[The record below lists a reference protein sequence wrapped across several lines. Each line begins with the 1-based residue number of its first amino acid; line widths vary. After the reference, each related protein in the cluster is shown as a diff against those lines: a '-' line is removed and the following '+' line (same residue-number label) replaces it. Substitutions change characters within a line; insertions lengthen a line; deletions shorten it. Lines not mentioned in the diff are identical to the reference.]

1 MKAIYDTKQIEVTP
15 RFKAALIELMKAQCE
30 MMAKN
35 EPENAEC
42 WTWGHCEIHDLSHF
56 NGLQFQFGGD
66 EDKPKGAR
74 FQVYP
79 ANVQT

>member
-1 MKAIYDTKQIEVTP
+1 MKAKYDTEEITITP
-15 RFKAALIELMKAQCE
+15 RFKAALIELMKAECG

-35 EPENAEC
+35 APEYANC
-42 WTWGHCEIHDLSHF
+42 WTWGHCEIHDLAHT

-66 EDKPKGAR
+66 KEMPEGPR

-79 ANVQT
+79 SGS